1 LKFGENCLIKVNQ
14 ALNRLN
20 QAVDR
25 LEASVENS
33 SVRIAKSD
41 DSKAK
46 FLAVRIECDELAA
59 VTKEVN
65 NGLDNTIN
73 RLKFV
78 LES

>member
-1 LKFGENCLIKVNQ
+1 LSGEGRLIKVNQ

-25 LEASVENS
+25 LEKSVENS
-33 SVRIAKSD
+33 SVRVAESD
-41 DSKAK
+41 NNKVK
-46 FLAVRIECDELAA
+46 FLALRTEYDELAA

-65 NGLDNTIN
+65 NGIGKTIN
-73 RLKFV
+73 RLKYI

>member
-1 LKFGENCLIKVNQ
+1 MIKVNR

-20 QAVDR
+20 QAVDK
-25 LEASVENS
+25 LEVSVANN
-33 SVRIAKSD
+33 SVRIAESE

-46 FLAVRIECDELAA
+46 FLTLRTEYDELAA

-65 NGLDNTIN
+65 NGLDKTIN

>member
-1 LKFGENCLIKVNQ
+1 MIKVNQ

-20 QAVDR
+20 QAVDI
-25 LEASVENS
+25 LATSVANS
-33 SVRIAKSD
+33 SVRITESDENKAKS
-41 DSKAK
+41 
-46 FLAVRIECDELAA
+46 LALRTEYDELAA

-65 NGLDNTIN
+65 SGLEKTIN

>member
-1 LKFGENCLIKVNQ
+1 MIKVNQ

-25 LEASVENS
+25 LEISVANS
-33 SVRIAKSD
+33 SVRIAESD

-46 FLAVRIECDELAA
+46 FLALRTEYDELAA

>member
-1 LKFGENCLIKVNQ
+1 LIKVSQ

-25 LEASVENS
+25 LEVSVANS
-33 SVRIAKSD
+33 SVRIAESD
-41 DSKAK
+41 DNKSKFMA
-46 FLAVRIECDELAA
+46 LQDEYDELATT
-59 VTKEVN
+59 TKEVGS
-65 NGLDNTIN
+65 GLDKTIN

>member
-1 LKFGENCLIKVNQ
+1 MIKVNQ

-25 LEASVENS
+25 LETSVANS
-33 SVRIAKSD
+33 SVRIAESD

-46 FLAVRIECDELAA
+46 FLALRSEYDELAA
-59 VTKEVN
+59 VTREVN
-65 NGLDNTIN
+65 DGLDKTIN
-73 RLKFV
+73 RLKLV

>member
-1 LKFGENCLIKVNQ
+1 MIKVNQ

-25 LEASVENS
+25 LEISVANS
-33 SVRIAKSD
+33 SVRITESD
-41 DSKAK
+41 DNKAK
-46 FLAVRIECDELAA
+46 FMALRTEYDELAV

-65 NGLDNTIN
+65 SGLDKTIN

>member
-1 LKFGENCLIKVNQ
+1 LSGEGRLIKVNQ

-20 QAVDR
+20 QAVDI
-25 LEASVENS
+25 LETSVANS
-33 SVRIAKSD
+33 SVRITESDENKAKS
-41 DSKAK
+41 
-46 FLAVRIECDELAA
+46 LALRAEYDELAA

-65 NGLDNTIN
+65 SGLEKTIN